1 MQPMQSVW
9 TVARR
14 PHWLGALA
22 FALVVAGVFAWLG
35 QWQWERS
42 IDTATV
48 VDRNTEQAV
57 PLVDVAQPQSI
68 ITSDASGR
76 MVSVE
81 CQMVPGDDV
90 WVTNRP
96 SPQGP
101 QQWLVRH
108 CLTEEGNSLAVV
120 VGSSPSD
127 VEVPVASSSESY
139 LGRYVPT
146 ESPQASDFES
156 GERSA
161 VSVAEL
167 INLWREPG
175 PAYGGYLVLAE
186 APEGLTSISTEPPSV
201 DRQLNW
207 LNIFYAAEWVIFA
220 FFALYLWLRLVKDEW
235 ERELEEASARAE

>member
-1 MQPMQSVW
+1 MQQMTSVW
-9 TVARR
+9 AVARR
-14 PHWLGALA
+14 PKWIGALA

-57 PLVDVAQPQSI
+57 PLDEVAEPQSI

-76 MVSVE
+76 MVTVE

-90 WVTNRP
+90 WATNRP
-96 SPQGP
+96 SPRGP

-108 CLTEEGNSLAVV
+108 CVTEEGNSLAIV

-127 VEVPVASSSESY
+127 VEVPVANSLESY

-146 ESPQASDFES
+146 ESPQAADFES

-167 INLWREPG
+167 INLWSEPG
-175 PAYGGYLVLAE
+175 PAYGGYLVLVE

-220 FFALYLWLRLVKDEW
+220 FFALYLWFRLVKDEW

>member
-1 MQPMQSVW
+1 MEPMTSVW

-14 PHWLGALA
+14 PKWLGALA

-48 VDRNTEQAV
+48 VDRNTEQTV

-81 CQMVPGDDV
+81 CRMVLGDDV

-96 SPQGP
+96 SPEGP

-108 CLTEEGNSLAVV
+108 CVSDEGYSLAIVLGASTTTV
-120 VGSSPSD
+120 D
-127 VEVPVASSSESY
+127 VPLASAAGVY
-139 LGRYVPT
+139 VGRYVPT
-146 ESPQASDFES
+146 ESPQASDFEN
-156 GERSA
+156 GERSS

-167 INLWREPG
+167 VNLWREPG
-175 PAYGGYLVLAE
+175 PAYGGYLVLSE
-186 APEGLTSISTEPPSV
+186 APEGLRTISTEPPSL

-220 FFALYLWLRLVKDEW
+220 FFALYLWFRLVKDEW
-235 ERELEEASARAE
+235 ERELEEASAGAE

>member
-1 MQPMQSVW
+1 MTSVW
-9 TVARR
+9 AVARR
-14 PHWLGALA
+14 PKWLGALA

-57 PLVDVAQPQSI
+57 PLVEVAKPQSI

-76 MVSVE
+76 MVTVE
-81 CQMVPGDDV
+81 CRMVPGDDV

-96 SPQGP
+96 SPEGP

-108 CLTEEGNSLAVV
+108 CVTEAGNSLAVV
-120 VGSSPSD
+120 VGASPSE
-127 VEVPVASSSESY
+127 VEVPVATSIETY

-146 ESPQASDFES
+146 ESPQASDFEN

-175 PAYGGYLVLAE
+175 PAYGGYLVVVE
-186 APEGLTSISTEPPSV
+186 APDVLTSISTEPPSM

-220 FFALYLWLRLVKDEW
+220 FFALYLWFRLVKDEW
-235 ERELEEASARAE
+235 ERELEEASVGAE

>member
-1 MQPMQSVW
+1 MTSVW

-14 PHWLGALA
+14 PKWLGALA

-57 PLVDVAQPQSI
+57 PLVDVAEPQSI

-81 CQMVPGDDV
+81 CRMVPGDDV

-96 SPQGP
+96 SPEGP

-108 CLTEEGNSLAVV
+108 CLSDEGYSLAIVLGASTTAV
-120 VGSSPSD
+120 DVPLASGSS
-127 VEVPVASSSESY
+127 VY

-146 ESPQASDFES
+146 ESPQASDFEN
-156 GERSA
+156 GERST

-167 INLWREPG
+167 INLWRDPG
-175 PAYGGYLVLAE
+175 PAYGGYLVLAQ
-186 APEGLTSISTEPPSV
+186 APEGLSTISTEPPSL

-220 FFALYLWLRLVKDEW
+220 FFALYLWFRLVKDEW
-235 ERELEEASARAE
+235 ERELEEASAGAE